1 MEDLTGKTLNELT
14 KIAGERNLQIVLV
27 GDAGTGNVA
36 LAHAKAV
43 MEMKLKPTILVV
55 NIADLSKDDQD
66 ILSEV
71 KRKPSPFE
79 REPIPII
86 NLKAYEPEIFIDEKK
101 PMFAGFKGKKLKGWK
116 KRK

>member
-14 KIAGERNLQIVLV
+14 KIADEKKIQLLLV
-27 GDAGTGNVA
+27 GDAGTGDVA
-36 LAHAKAV
+36 IAHAKTVAQ
-43 MEMKLKPTILVV
+43 MKERGLMIV

-66 ILSEV
+66 SLSEV

-79 REPIPII
+79 REPIYITATPPM
-86 NLKAYEPEIFIDEKK
+86 EPTIFIDEKK
-101 PMFAGFKGKKLKGWK
+101 PHFAGFKGKKLKGWK